1 MKREQNEYTRKL
13 STIEEAVE
21 DIRNGKMI
29 IVIDDAD
36 RENEGDIIAAAELI
50 TPEQINFIT
59 REARGLLCVA
69 VNKTKAKELELDLM
83 VTDNTSTHQTPFTVS
98 VDYLHGTTTG
108 VSTYDRTATIKAIA
122 DEKSKPIDFARP
134 GHIFP
139 LIAKSGGV
147 LKRAGHTEAATD
159 IVALAGLKPA
169 GVLCEILH
177 DDGTMSRLPQLIDF
191 AANHKLKII
200 SIADLI
206 EFRRRKEK
214 LVKCKTVI
222 NLPTVYGDFKLH
234 LYENLL
240 DPNDNPIAI
249 VKGELS
255 NDNPTLVR
263 VHSECLTGD
272 AFGSLRCDCG
282 EQLAAALEMI
292 ENEGSGVLLY
302 MRQEGRGIGIVN
314 KLLAYELQDKGSD
327 TVEANESLGFKADLR
342 EYGIGAQ
349 ILKDLGLT
357 KIRLITNN
365 PKKIIGLNGYDL
377 DIVERV
383 PVEVKP
389 NNSNTRYLKTKKE
402 KLGHL
407 LTSF

>member
-29 IVIDDAD
+29 IVIDEAD

-407 LTSF
+407 LTSL

>member
-1 MKREQNEYTRKL
+1 MNKEKNEYTHKL

-21 DIRNGKMI
+21 DIRSGKMI

-59 REARGLLCVA
+59 RQARGILCVA
-69 VNKTKAKELELDLM
+69 INEKKAQELELDLM
-83 VTDNTSTHQTPFTVS
+83 VNQNTSFHQTPFTVS

-108 VSTYDRTATIKAIA
+108 VSTYDRTATIRAIA
-122 DEKSKPIDFARP
+122 DEKSKPNDFARP

-139 LIAKSGGV
+139 LIAKNGGV

-159 IVALAGLKPA
+159 LASLAGLKPV

-191 AANHKLKII
+191 AAKYNLKII
-200 SIADLI
+200 SIENLI
-206 EFRRRKEK
+206 EYRRREEK

-222 NLPTVYGDFKLH
+222 NLPTAYGEFRLH

-240 DPNDNPIAI
+240 DSNDNPIAI
-249 VKGELS
+249 VKGKLS
-255 NDNPTLVR
+255 SDKPTLVR

-272 AFGSLRCDCG
+272 VFGSLRCDCG
-282 EQLAAALEMI
+282 EQLTSALEMI
-292 ENEGSGVLLY
+292 EREGSGVLLY

-314 KLLAYELQDKGSD
+314 KLMAYELQDKGSD
-327 TVEANESLGFKADLR
+327 TVEANEKLGFKADLR
-342 EYGIGAQ
+342 DYGIGAQ
-349 ILKDLGLT
+349 ILKDLGLS
-357 KIRLITNN
+357 KIRLLTNN

-389 NNSNTRYLKTKKE
+389 NNSNTSYLRTKKE

-407 LTSF
+407 LTSL

>member
-1 MKREQNEYTRKL
+1 MKREQNEYTSKL
-13 STIEEAVE
+13 STIEEAFE
-21 DIRNGKMI
+21 DIRSGKMI

-36 RENEGDIIAAAELI
+36 RENEGDLIVAAELI

-59 REARGLLCVA
+59 REARGILCVA
-69 VNKTKAKELELDLM
+69 INAKKAKELELDLM
-83 VTDNTSTHQTPFTVS
+83 VNDNTSFHQTPFTVS
-98 VDYLHGTTTG
+98 VDFLHGTTSG
-108 VSTYDRTATIKAIA
+108 VSTFDRTATIKAIA
-122 DEKSKPIDFARP
+122 DEKSKPNDFARP

-139 LIAKSGGV
+139 LIAKNGGV

-159 IVALAGLKPA
+159 LVTLAGLKPV

-177 DDGTMSRLPQLIDF
+177 VDGTMSRLPQLIDF
-191 AANHKLKII
+191 ADKHNLKII

-222 NLPTVYGDFKLH
+222 NLPTAYGDFKLH

-240 DPNDNPIAI
+240 DNNDNPVAI
-249 VKGELS
+249 VKGELL
-255 NDNPTLVR
+255 NDSPTLVR

-272 AFGSLRCDCG
+272 VFGSLRCDCG
-282 EQLAAALEMI
+282 EQLTAALEMI
-292 ENEGSGVLLY
+292 EEEGRGVLLY

-314 KLLAYELQDKGSD
+314 KLLAYELQDKGID
-327 TVEANESLGFKADLR
+327 TVEANEVLGFKADLR
-342 EYGIGAQ
+342 DYGIGAQ

-407 LTSF
+407 LTSL

>member
-29 IVIDDAD
+29 IVIDEAD

-159 IVALAGLKPA
+159 IVALAGLKSA

>member
-1 MKREQNEYTRKL
+1 MNKEQNEYTGKL
-13 STIEEAVE
+13 STIEEAIK
-21 DIRNGKMI
+21 DIGNGKMI

-59 REARGLLCVA
+59 REARGILCVA
-69 VNKTKAKELELDLM
+69 INEKKAKELELDLM
-83 VTDNTSTHQTPFTVS
+83 VNDNTSFHQTPFTIS
-98 VDYLHGTTTG
+98 VDYIHGTTTG

-122 DEKSKPIDFARP
+122 DENSKPNDFARP

-139 LIAKSGGV
+139 LIAKNGGV
-147 LKRAGHTEAATD
+147 LKRSGHTEAAID
-159 IVALAGLKPA
+159 IVALAGLNPI

-177 DDGTMSRLPQLIDF
+177 YDGTMSRLPQLIDF
-191 AANHKLKII
+191 AAKHNLKII

-214 LVKCKTVI
+214 LVNCKTVI
-222 NLPTVYGDFKLH
+222 NLPTAYGDFKLH

-240 DPNDNPIAI
+240 DPNDNSVAL
-249 VKGELS
+249 VKGKLS
-255 NDNPTLVR
+255 NNIPTLVR

-272 AFGSLRCDCG
+272 VFGSLRCDCG
-282 EQLAAALEMI
+282 EQLTAALEMI
-292 ENEGSGVLLY
+292 EREGTGVLLY

-314 KLLAYELQDKGSD
+314 KILAYELQDKGSD
-327 TVEANESLGFKADLR
+327 TVEANEKLGFKADLR
-342 EYGIGAQ
+342 DYGIGAQ

-365 PKKIIGLNGYDL
+365 LKKIIGLNGYDL

-383 PVEVKP
+383 PVEIKP
-389 NNSNTRYLKTKKE
+389 NNNNTRYLRTKKE

-407 LTSF
+407 LTSL